1 MAQGTPSEKRRS
13 GQVTAESVEVWSD
26 EEYARATGLLQILDE
41 RSQADEA
48 RLPDLSAEALVRL
61 FEGMLLSRLL
71 DEQLLPLQ
79 RQGRIS
85 HYFEARG
92 QEAGPIAGAHAILK
106 TDYFVQGLREGAAA
120 LYRGLP
126 LAKYIAQVLGTA
138 HDAGHGRQMPCHVG
152 SAKVRHVSTSSSVA
166 SQIPHAV
173 GIAWAAKI
181 RKERTVALCWFGDG
195 ATSEDDF
202 HAGLNFAA
210 VYKAPVVLVCQ
221 NNQWAV
227 STPVAAQTRS
237 ETLAVKG
244 LAYAVPS
251 LRVDGNDVLAMY
263 ATIKA
268 AVDAARAGKGP
279 TFIEAVTYRL
289 GAHSSADDPTQY
301 RDTAEHADWEKR
313 DPLLRFGHWLAGQEV
328 LSSEAQAATRSR
340 IDNEIRA
347 AITAEEAVGPPPVAS
362 MFDDVFARPTWL
374 LEEQK
379 AAYLARTSRIFVR
392 SSSEV

>member
-1 MAQGTPSEKRRS
+1 MALPPEKRRS
-13 GQVTAESVEVWSD
+13 GQLTCESVEIWSD
-26 EEYARATGLLQILDE
+26 EDYARATGLFQILDE
-41 RSQADEA
+41 RGQADA
-48 RLPDLSAEALVRL
+48 AKVPALSPATLLRM
-61 FEGMLLSRLL
+61 FEGMVLSRML

-92 QEAGPIAGAHAILK
+92 QEAGPIAGAEAIAK

-126 LAKYIAQVLGTA
+126 LAKYIAQILGTA
-138 HDAGHGRQMPCHVG
+138 HDAGRGRQMPCHVS
-152 SAKVRHVSTSSSVA
+152 SAEIRHVSTSSSVA

-181 RKERTVALCWFGDG
+181 RKASDIALCFFGDG

-202 HAGLNFAA
+202 HAGLNFAG
-210 VYKAPVVLVCQ
+210 VYQAPVVFVCQ
-221 NNQWAV
+221 NNQWAI
-227 STPVAAQTRS
+227 STPVSAQTES
-237 ETLAVKG
+237 ETLAIKG

-263 ATIKA
+263 SAIKS
-268 AVDAARAGKGP
+268 AVDKARSGGGP

-289 GAHSSADDPTQY
+289 GAHSSADDPTHY
-301 RDTAEHADWEKR
+301 RDGGEHKAWQKR
-313 DPLLRFGHWLAGQEV
+313 DPLLRFTVWLEKQKI
-328 LSSEAQAATRSR
+328 LTTDAQATMR
-340 IDNEIRA
+340 IRLADAIRA
-347 AITAEEAVGPPPVAS
+347 AIASEEAAGPPPPS
-362 MFDDVFARPTWL
+362 SLFDDVLAQPSWL

-379 AAYLARTSRIFVR
+379 AGLLRSR
-392 SSSEV
+392 

>member
-1 MAQGTPSEKRRS
+1 MAPAKPTDKRRS
-13 GQVTAESVEVWSD
+13 GQVTAESVEIWTD
-26 EEYARATGLLQILDE
+26 EEYARATGLVQILDE
-41 RSQADEA
+41 HGHADAAKLPKLSHEALA
-48 RLPDLSAEALVRL
+48 RLY
-61 FEGMLLSRLL
+61 EGMLLSRML
-71 DEQLLPLQ
+71 DELLLPLQ

-92 QEAGPIAGAHAILK
+92 QEAGPIAGAEAILK

-126 LAKYIAQVLGTA
+126 LAKYIAQILGTS
-138 HDAGHGRQMPCHVG
+138 HDAGRGRQMPCHVG
-152 SAKVRHVSTSSSVA
+152 SAAIRHVSTSSAVA

-181 RKERTVALCWFGDG
+181 RKDSTVALCFFGDG

-210 VYKAPVVLVCQ
+210 VYQAPVVFVCQ
-221 NNQWAV
+221 NNQWAI
-227 STPVAAQTRS
+227 STPVAAQTQS

-263 ATIKA
+263 SAIKA
-268 AVDAARAGKGP
+268 AVDKARAGGGP
-279 TFIEAVTYRL
+279 SFIEAVTYRL
-289 GAHSSADDPTQY
+289 GAHSSADDPAHY
-301 RDTAEHADWEKR
+301 RDPTEQAAWQKR
-313 DPLLRFGHWLAGQEV
+313 DPLLRFATWLAAQSI
-328 LSSEAQAATRSR
+328 LSTEAQAIMRTHIGDA
-340 IDNEIRA
+340 IRA
-347 AITAEEAVGPPPVAS
+347 AITSEEATAPPPVAS
-362 MFDDVFARPTWL
+362 LFEDVFAQPTWL

-379 AAYLARTSRIFVR
+379 AGLVR
-392 SSSEV
+392 SK